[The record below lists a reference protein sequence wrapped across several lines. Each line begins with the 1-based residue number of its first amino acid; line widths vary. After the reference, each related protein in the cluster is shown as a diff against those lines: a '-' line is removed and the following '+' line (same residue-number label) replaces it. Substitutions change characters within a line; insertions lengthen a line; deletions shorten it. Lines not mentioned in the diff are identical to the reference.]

1 MENTFNLKK
10 FLVENKLTTNSR
22 ILNENTATEQAF
34 MQAGISMEA
43 PTQVVIVDWS
53 GLIEELEDFNTGKEA
68 LQYVVK
74 EIPRYSN
81 GQQPEIQVGDEI
93 DPHEDLDKQ
102 PTLNFQ
108 FGDLDSEDDVT
119 DAQSIGI
126 IQ

>member
-1 MENTFNLKK
+1 MENFNLKK

-34 MQAGISMEA
+34 MQAGINMEA

-68 LQYVVK
+68 LEYVVK
-74 EIPRYSN
+74 EMPRYSN

-102 PTLNFQ
+102 PKLNFQ

-119 DAQSIGI
+119 DAWSIGI